1 MKNQNQAFVLLY
13 RPGPAWLAGRGVFEQ
28 PLAEHLAYMRSLLAQ
43 QTLLFGGPFLDDSGG
58 VIGIDAASM
67 ADALA
72 VRDADPAVRAGV
84 MLADVR
90 PWKPL
95 APAW

>member
-1 MKNQNQAFVLLY
+1 MKHQPFVLLY
-13 RPGPAWLAGRGVFEQ
+13 RPGPAWLAGRSVFEQ

-43 QTLLFGGPFLDDSGG
+43 ESLMFGGPFLDDSGG
-58 VIGIDAASM
+58 VIAIDAASM
-67 ADALA
+67 ADAMA
-72 VRDADPAVRAGV
+72 VRDADPAVRDGV

-95 APAW
+95 ARAW